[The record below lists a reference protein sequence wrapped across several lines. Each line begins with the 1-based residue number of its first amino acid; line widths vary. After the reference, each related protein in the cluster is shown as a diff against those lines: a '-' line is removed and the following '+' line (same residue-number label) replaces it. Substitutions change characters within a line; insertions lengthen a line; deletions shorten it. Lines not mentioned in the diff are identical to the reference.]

1 MSSIFL
7 LFASIASLI
16 PFGNSMTVTAHVK
29 DDEGCPVSN
38 ATVKVWTDKSRY
50 GGWAK
55 SSQYDYYTGITDAN
69 GTAKISF
76 ACYVAYFEGC
86 AYSDRHYRENCGYIM
101 VKHIGHADWSATL
114 TEHSKDISFTLRR
127 KKNPTSLCYAK
138 RFLRL
143 PKHSGEFGFDLLMND
158 WIEPYGEGKA
168 ADFYVQREA
177 SPTNSKVTV
186 NSGIVFRGEGNGA
199 YIRKK
204 VKTTSDFKTDYE
216 ANTNEIYQS
225 ALPLR
230 HYPAPNAPMYTFSSI
245 VKDDEYAVLR
255 TRVKKDA
262 KGEIVNANYSAMLGA
277 VYIDESFD
285 WLIYVFNPTPNDPN
299 LERDIEKSIDLEKAK
314 WERQHPKKRKN
325 RKRRQPVSP
334 TPNDTNLEPKR

>member
-1 MSSIFL
+1 
-7 LFASIASLI
+7 
-16 PFGNSMTVTAHVK
+16 MTVTAHVK

-55 SSQYDYYTGITDAN
+55 SSQYDYYTGITDTN
-69 GTAKISF
+69 GTVKISF

-114 TEHSKDISFTLRR
+114 TEHSKEISFTLRR
-127 KKNPTSLCYAK
+127 KKNPISLFYSK
-138 RFLRL
+138 PSVSPKL
-143 PKHSGEFGFDLLMND
+143 PRASGEFGFDLLMND
-158 WIEPYGEGKA
+158 WIEPYGEGKT

-199 YIRKK
+199 YIRKQ

-216 ANTNEIYQS
+216 ADTNEIYQ
-225 ALPLR
+225 AVLPLR

-245 VKDDEYAVLR
+245 VKCDEYAVLR
-255 TRVKKDA
+255 TRVEKNA
-262 KGEIVNANYSAMLGA
+262 KGEIVKAYYSVIYGPIH
-277 VYIDESFD
+277 IDESFD
-285 WLIYVFNPTPNDPN
+285 WLIYAFNPTPNNPN
-299 LERDIEKSIDLEKAK
+299 IERDVEKSVDIKRAKQERLRQLRRKERLERK
-314 WERQHPKKRKN
+314 KN
-325 RKRRQPVSP
+325 RLSSGKTVNP
-334 TPNDTNLEPKR
+334 TPNDTNLEPK